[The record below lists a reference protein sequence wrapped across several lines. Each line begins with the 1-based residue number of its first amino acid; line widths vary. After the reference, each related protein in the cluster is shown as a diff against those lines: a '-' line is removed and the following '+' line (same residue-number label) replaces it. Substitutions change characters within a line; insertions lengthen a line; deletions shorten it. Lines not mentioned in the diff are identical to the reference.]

1 MDDNIVSLPIKN
13 IDNIQL
19 SLVVWN
25 EDSEDSDYYVTDSFG
40 LLK

>member
-25 EDSEDSDYYVTDSFG
+25 EESEDSDYYVTDSFG